1 MPRSGTIT
9 SGFDPGVLRMSVPFP
24 LMPGGL
30 LPFVYGL
37 FTLVACYFI
46 IEWNSKHLHFG
57 IARLRGA
64 KRKAVFCLIWALT
77 IAVVLYAMPRIETFA
92 TPGNNYLLP

>member
-1 MPRSGTIT
+1 
-9 SGFDPGVLRMSVPFP
+9 MS
-24 LMPGGL
+24 
-30 LPFVYGL
+30 Y
-37 FTLVACYFI
+37 
-46 IEWNSKHLHFG
+46 HLHFG
-57 IARLRGA
+57 IAGLRGA